1 MQNQKLEII
10 GMELLSLSIE
20 PLPCYKISVYSLIY
34 GFLGPLNLQNLALAI
49 AHLYIWRVWFASLFK
64 NSWSV
69 LHGAIQKPDLFT
81 SSDGYYCI
89 VYTGKYCPSFYFL
102 LHLPVSSAGNFFFCF
117 ILEQDRIMLREFK
130 TGLNSLHVWNG
141 EKKSRWK

>member
-1 MQNQKLEII
+1 
-10 GMELLSLSIE
+10 MELLSLSIE

-49 AHLYIWRVWFASLFK
+49 AHLYIWRVWIASLFK

-130 TGLNSLHVWNG
+130 TGLNIVCMCEMVKRNQG
-141 EKKSRWK
+141 ESNPVCMQ